1 MIRRILVAVC
11 LMTCA
16 LYARAEERFTIERI
30 EIRNALRIDAGLLAA
45 ETLLREGSEVSEED
59 VRAAVRRLMR
69 LPFVFTAG
77 YALEPGSADTRRVV
91 VISVRVNDRYWFL
104 LDGRFGQVNQPVDML
119 DYEFPD
125 PTADWKHA
133 AVGVRWLFGDGGLA
147 HFGMTVLRNRHP
159 FRKNYSAWELGYTRH
174 QIFGMPA
181 FATVIVR
188 SPVDSLE
195 EKTFSPE
202 VVVGMPLTANQT
214 VRLEFE
220 DTTFVK
226 GTVRIG
232 GAPLRDLHAERMLSA
247 SWTFDTTNEPYTPM
261 RGTFVKVEPFVWMEE
276 QTSFSGRAGQP
287 FVTIARHSTA
297 HGLDLS
303 AERHWQVSEA
313 SSFSAELA
321 AGWASVHA
329 RQNPD
334 DVAGDVRWEP
344 SFELIQGGYTRKI
357 RGSYVEL
364 KGGVVLRQV
373 GGDDA
378 DRFSDTTGTTY
389 EASASWMRRYSRGA
403 LRIGFAYIE

>member
-1 MIRRILVAVC
+1 MIRRILIAVC
-11 LMTCA
+11 LITCA
-16 LYARAEERFTIERI
+16 LSARSQERFTIERV
-30 EIRNALRIDAGLLAA
+30 EIRNAQRVDAQFLAA

-59 VRAAVRRLMR
+59 VRAGVRRLMR
-69 LPFVFTAG
+69 SPSVFTAG
-77 YALEPGSADTRRVV
+77 YALEPGSDDTRRVV
-91 VISVRVNDRYWFL
+91 VISVRENDRFWFL

-125 PTADWKHA
+125 PTSDWKHA
-133 AVGVRWLFGDGGLA
+133 AAGVRWLFGDGGLA

-174 QIFGMPA
+174 QIVGTPV

-202 VVVGMPLTANQT
+202 VVVGLPVTANQT
-214 VRLEFE
+214 LRLEIE

-232 GAPLRDLHAERMLSA
+232 GTPLRDLHTERMLSA

-261 RGTFVKVEPFVWMEE
+261 RGTFVKVEPFVWMGE
-276 QTSFSGRAGQP
+276 QTSFTGRPGQP
-287 FVTIARHSTA
+287 FTTIARHSTA
-297 HGLDLS
+297 HGLDVS
-303 AERHWQVSEA
+303 AERHWQISDA
-313 SSFSAELA
+313 SSFSTELV
-321 AGWASVHA
+321 AGWARVHS

-334 DVAGDVRWEP
+334 NLSGDLRWEP

-364 KGGVVLRQV
+364 KGGVVLRQ
-373 GGDDA
+373 A
-378 DRFSDTTGTTY
+378 DGRDRERFSDITDTSY